1 MGTSILTNVSSLN
14 AQESFRVNS
23 DFQTAVIERL
33 SSGYRIS
40 TAGDDPA
47 GLAIANRFR
56 ADSGELS
63 QGVRNLND
71 GISRLQIIDGGVANI
86 SQILDRLKVLA
97 SQSASDTFSGDRNT
111 LNSEFQTLLTEVDRQ
126 ADSIGLNSNGQFER
140 LLPVWVGVGG
150 NSAGV
155 AVNIDLSAAAVDTQ
169 GLGLGSAT
177 GMQAVAG
184 SPLSPNHTL
193 AQVLADT
200 SNTTATPGYTDFYI
214 SGPGFSDGNEIR
226 ISANLQGVTTM
237 AGLAASVN
245 GAIQVAASGTTPA
258 AVAFQKAG
266 IVASASNGV
275 ALAFTAPD
283 TPFQVEA
290 GDVKANALMGNLN
303 GTAGI
308 ALATTVQGTGT
319 AAAGDMFVPTN
330 VTVRITGGSLAAAV
344 DIALDPASTTTALAI
359 TDLAAKVG
367 GNAQLQA
374 AGISLSGA
382 PGGTLTFTDARGE
395 IFSVQATG
403 DTANALGLG
412 SFVAGAGGAVD
423 YTSIQGTA
431 YDNTVSAG
439 IAHLEFSING
449 GPSIAIP
456 GIDLSGGDAAGPN
469 SRTGADL
476 QKTLNDAFAANPALQ
491 AAGLVATFNGTN
503 LSIASGNN
511 TYFRLNPGTSDASAD
526 IGFGTSGLAF
536 TSSLTVART
545 SNHAI
550 DSSGATA
557 VSSLSFV
564 PLSYGNDGQTIAV
577 SAADSAG
584 AMQTATITL
593 RNGAQGREGRS
604 IDESIAAINA
614 QLQQSASPLQQI
626 VAVKENVGGVEQIG
640 FLSGLRSFQVTAGNS
655 VNGDGLNG
663 GVAISETS
671 APVGAPVNV
680 SVSTKDSA
688 LLALTAITA
697 AVTALG
703 ASQAVV
709 GKAENQL
716 NYAIDLS
723 QSQVTSFQ
731 RPNRASATPTWQPMR
746 RTSPNPRYWS
756 RLPWLPWHRPTRRRR
771 PSLRCLEVSR
781 GAPGRSPCT
790 ASRTARNSQFSEP
803 GRRGQCP
810 ARCRCQT

>member
-111 LNSEFQTLLTEVDRQ
+111 LNSEFQTLLGEVDRQ
-126 ADSIGLNSNGQFER
+126 AESIGLNTNGQFEK
-140 LLPVWVGVGG
+140 LLPVFVGGGG
-150 NSAGV
+150 NSSAV
-155 AVNIDLSAAAVDTQ
+155 AVNIDLSAAVVDTR
-169 GLGLGSAT
+169 GLGLGGAT

-184 SPLSPNHTL
+184 SADISPTSPDHTV
-193 AQVLADT
+193 AQIIADP

-214 SGPGFSDGNEIR
+214 SAPGFSDGNEVKV
-226 ISANLQGVTTM
+226 SANLQGVSTLD
-237 AGLAASVN
+237 GLVASLN
-245 GAIQVAASGTTPA
+245 GAIQVAASGSTPA
-258 AVAFQKAG
+258 AAALQKAG
-266 IVASASNGV
+266 IAASAYNGQE
-275 ALAFTAPD
+275 LAFTSPD

-290 GDVKANALMGNLN
+290 GDVMANALMGNLT
-303 GTAGI
+303 GTSGA
-308 ALATTVQGTGT
+308 ALASTVQGVNT
-319 AAAGDMFVPTN
+319 AADGDPFVPTN
-330 VTVRITGGSLAAAV
+330 VTVRITGGSLAAPV
-344 DIALDPASTTTALAI
+344 DIALNPASTTTGLAI
-359 TDLAAKVG
+359 TDLATQVN

-374 AGISLSGA
+374 AGISVRGV
-382 PGGTLTFTDARGE
+382 PGGPLTFTDARGE
-395 IFSVQATG
+395 IFSVEAAG
-403 DTANALGLG
+403 DTADGLGLG
-412 SFVAGAGGAVD
+412 SFVADTGGSVD

-439 IAHLEFSING
+439 TAHLELAIDG

-469 SRTGADL
+469 SRSGADL

-491 AAGLVATFNGTN
+491 AAGLVATFTGGN
-503 LSIASGNN
+503 LNIASSNN

-526 IGFGTSGLAF
+526 IGFGTSGVAF
-536 TSSLTVART
+536 TSPLTVAHAT
-545 SNHAI
+545 SHSI

-557 VSSLSFV
+557 VSSLSFA

-577 SAADSAG
+577 SAADAVG

-593 RNGAQGREGRS
+593 RNNGQGREGS
-604 IDESIAAINA
+604 DIDESIAAINA
-614 QLQQSASPLQQI
+614 QLQRSASPLQQI
-626 VAVKENVGGVEQIG
+626 VAVKENVGGAEQIG
-640 FLSGLRSFQVTAGNS
+640 FLSSLRSFQVTAGNS

-663 GVAISETS
+663 GAAISETS
-671 APVGAPVNV
+671 APVGALVNV
-680 SVSTKDSA
+680 SVDTKDSA
-688 LLALTAITA
+688 LLAVVAISG

-703 ASQAVV
+703 AAQAAV

-723 QSQVTSFQ
+723 QSQVTSFSAAESRIRDTDVAADAANLTKSQ
-731 RPNRASATPTWQPMR
+731 ILEQASMAAMAQANTAAQAV
-746 RTSPNPRYWS
+746 
-756 RLPWLPWHRPTRRRR
+756 LAL
-771 PSLRCLEVSR
+771 LR
-781 GAPGRSPCT
+781 G
-790 ASRTARNSQFSEP
+790 
-803 GRRGQCP
+803 
-810 ARCRCQT
+810 

>member
-1 MGTSILTNVSSLN
+1 MGTSISTNVNSLN

-23 DFQTAVIERL
+23 DFQAGVIQRL
-33 SSGYRIS
+33 SSGHRIS

-47 GLAIANRFR
+47 GLALANRYR
-56 ADSGELS
+56 ADSGELT

-71 GISRLQIIDGGVANI
+71 GISRLQIIDGGVSNI

-155 AVNIDLSAAAVDTQ
+155 AVNIELSAAAVDTQ
-169 GLGLGSAT
+169 GLGLGGAT

-290 GDVKANALMGNLN
+290 GDVMANALTGHLN
-303 GTAGI
+303 GTSGG
-308 ALATTVQGTGT
+308 ALATTVQGVSTG
-319 AAAGDMFVPTN
+319 ADGDPFVPTN

-344 DIALDPASTTTALAI
+344 DITLNPASTTTGLAI
-359 TDLAAKVG
+359 TDLTTQVG
-367 GNAQLQA
+367 GNARLQA
-374 AGISLSGA
+374 AGISVSGT
-382 PGGTLTFTDARGE
+382 PGGPLPSTDARGDR
-395 IFSVQATG
+395 FSVEAAG
-403 DTANALGLG
+403 DTADALGLG
-412 SFVAGAGGAVD
+412 SFVADTGGSVD

-439 IAHLEFSING
+439 TAHLELAIDG

-491 AAGLVATFNGTN
+491 AAGLVATFHGTN

-511 TYFRLNPGTSDASAD
+511 TYFRLNPGTSDASAE
-526 IGFGTSGLAF
+526 IGFGTGGAAF
-536 TSSLTVART
+536 TSSLTAAQAT
-545 SNHAI
+545 SHTV
-550 DSSGATA
+550 DS
-557 VSSLSFV
+557 
-564 PLSYGNDGQTIAV
+564 
-577 SAADSAG
+577 
-584 AMQTATITL
+584 
-593 RNGAQGREGRS
+593 
-604 IDESIAAINA
+604 
-614 QLQQSASPLQQI
+614 
-626 VAVKENVGGVEQIG
+626 GGC
-640 FLSGLRSFQVTAGNS
+640 S
-655 VNGDGLNG
+655 
-663 GVAISETS
+663 
-671 APVGAPVNV
+671 
-680 SVSTKDSA
+680 
-688 LLALTAITA
+688 
-697 AVTALG
+697 
-703 ASQAVV
+703 
-709 GKAENQL
+709 
-716 NYAIDLS
+716 
-723 QSQVTSFQ
+723 
-731 RPNRASATPTWQPMR
+731 
-746 RTSPNPRYWS
+746 
-756 RLPWLPWHRPTRRRR
+756 
-771 PSLRCLEVSR
+771 
-781 GAPGRSPCT
+781 
-790 ASRTARNSQFSEP
+790 
-803 GRRGQCP
+803 
-810 ARCRCQT
+810 